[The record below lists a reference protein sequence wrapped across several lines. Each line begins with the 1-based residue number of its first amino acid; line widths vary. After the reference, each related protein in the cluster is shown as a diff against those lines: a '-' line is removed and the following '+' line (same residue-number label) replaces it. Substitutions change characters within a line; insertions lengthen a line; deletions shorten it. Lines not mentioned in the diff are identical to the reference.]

1 MNRFRVGQFVSR
13 WGVVALLVVA
23 FAVRSADLESFA
35 TPDAAGAA
43 LVSAAETQDTAA
55 LSRLFGPEA
64 SELVNPD
71 PVQSRQEMDAFAK
84 AYAEAHRWEESSVDR
99 RVLLLGTDGN
109 PFPVPLMRGNEGWT
123 FDFQAG
129 KEELLNRRIGRNELA
144 TLAAVRT
151 YVDAQREYALRDRD
165 GDEVL
170 EFAQRITSSPGT
182 MDGLYWPVDE
192 GSDLSPLGPLFATA
206 QAEGYRPD
214 PSGTGAAQPFHGYLY
229 KILTRQGSHAPGGR
243 YNFVINGN
251 MIGGFAL
258 VAYPAVY
265 GETGI
270 MTFIVNQQ
278 GRVYQK
284 DLGPRTVRRAKSMR
298 EYDPDSGWELSPD

>member
-1 MNRFRVGQFVSR
+1 MNRFRFGRLVSR
-13 WGVVALLVVA
+13 WRVVALLVGA
-23 FAVRSADLESFA
+23 CWARCAEIESFA
-35 TPDAAGAA
+35 TPEAAAAA
-43 LVSAAETQDTAA
+43 LVSAAATQDTAA

-64 SELVNPD
+64 SSLVNPD
-71 PVQSRQEMDAFAK
+71 PVQSRQEMEAFSK
-84 AYAEAHRWEESSVDR
+84 AYAETHRWEEPSADR
-99 RVLLLGTDGN
+99 RVLLLGTEGN
-109 PFPVPLMRGNEGWT
+109 PFPVPLIRSNEGWR
-123 FDFQAG
+123 FDYEAG

-165 GDEVL
+165 GDDVL

-182 MDGLYWPVDE
+182 MDGLYWPVE
-192 GSDLSPLGPLFATA
+192 ESGDLSPLGPLFATA

-214 PSGTGAAQPFHGYLY
+214 PAGTGAARPFHGYLY
-229 KILTRQGSHAPGGR
+229 KILTRQGAHAPGGR
-243 YNFVINGN
+243 YNYVINGN

-284 DLGPRTVRRAKSMR
+284 DLGPRTVRKAKSMR
-298 EYDPDSGWELSPD
+298 EYDPDSSWELSPD